1 MVKNMSPREGPM
13 NDPQDCWNRL
23 RDLTDSAGDP
33 RDAAAAIVREYAGG
47 TGRADVE
54 RFHVRL
60 EDTLLAGKYTIVPLA
75 YLDQHR
81 RWLAVLEGACAAM
94 RRELHPS

>member
-1 MVKNMSPREGPM
+1 V

-23 RDLTDSAGDP
+23 RELADRPGDP
-33 RDAAAAIVREYAGG
+33 RDAAGEIVLEYAGAAER
-47 TGRADVE
+47 TDVE
-54 RFHVRL
+54 QFHVRL

-81 RWLAVLEGACAAM
+81 QWLAVLEGACAAM
-94 RRELHPS
+94 RRQFNAS